1 MIWSSLRRLLSNP
14 MSIFVYGILSKW
26 YIMIAMAGMVV
37 TFWVFKGLESSG
49 VLSHAHQVVSQALQE
64 TKSVARYCTP
74 KIANIRDFWDCLSNP
89 PAYEAT
95 PEEASLEAELNKGI
109 ERVIKPK
116 KNTNSNDP
124 YDTE

>member
-1 MIWSSLRRLLSNP
+1 MIWSSFRKLLSNP

-49 VLSHAHQVVSQALQE
+49 VLSHAYHVVDQALQE

-74 KIANIRDFWDCLSNP
+74 KIANIGDFWNCLSNP

-95 PEEASLEAELNKGI
+95 PEEKSFEAELNKGR
-109 ERVIKPK
+109 EKLIKSIQDSTP
-116 KNTNSNDP
+116 NDP
-124 YDTE
+124 YDNE